1 MNGSNSTRV
10 DILIVLSVKV
20 WLWWW
25 GSMGVGAVI
34 TIITLE
40 SVENRHHIVE
50 QN

>member
-25 GSMGVGAVI
+25 GRVGAVI